1 MMLAP
6 TDFQSIITVRL
17 NLPDDGGGANK
28 VDVYLTEPYNADENE
43 EPGGYYFA
51 TRKDYEDDLEF
62 DLLLP
67 PSYESLTDLES
78 NCRTTRYIDWDFIEI
93 DNVRAYA
100 ANKDTNRLYFSYF
113 DGINERLFRNFA
125 DFIPLPTG
133 GEQITGVK
141 FLGESNWI
149 IVYTSQRIIIVAV
162 DPNPELIEVVGIYG
176 SLENDEYIGCIAPK
190 SLVGIG
196 RYHFFLGGNRRV
208 YRFGGRQPTWLS
220 SKVQPILKS
229 VEVPVPFE
237 PVGAYATADDGNYI
251 LSFPSTVEHHPH
263 TIQWREEPVEW
274 HSDTV
279 RWAEEET
286 LPNTTLILDTE
297 RNLWYRDG
305 FGVKA
310 FQKGATGRL
319 YGIITGAIYSLYDGD
334 NSDLDWLW
342 QSNRILMNERQL
354 VHNVSVKTQEP
365 ASLGVRVETEEGVQ
379 EQELDI
385 TESNDYWGQR
395 AGINLRGRTLDVTI
409 VGQGP
414 VEIDRLAVNE
424 RPRRANLR

>member
-1 MMLAP
+1 M
-6 TDFQSIITVRL
+6 
-17 NLPDDGGGANK
+17 
-28 VDVYLTEPYNADENE
+28 
-43 EPGGYYFA
+43 
-51 TRKDYEDDLEF
+51 
-62 DLLLP
+62 
-67 PSYESLTDLES
+67 
-78 NCRTTRYIDWDFIEI
+78 
-93 DNVRAYA
+93 
-100 ANKDTNRLYFSYF
+100 
-113 DGINERLFRNFA
+113 
-125 DFIPLPTG
+125 
-133 GEQITGVK
+133 
-141 FLGESNWI
+141 
-149 IVYTSQRIIIVAV
+149 
-162 DPNPELIEVVGIYG
+162 
-176 SLENDEYIGCIAPK
+176 
-190 SLVGIG
+190 
-196 RYHFFLGGNRRV
+196 
-208 YRFGGRQPTWLS
+208 
-220 SKVQPILKS
+220 
-229 VEVPVPFE
+229 
-237 PVGAYATADDGNYI
+237 
-251 LSFPSTVEHHPH
+251 
-263 TIQWREEPVEW
+263 
-274 HSDTV
+274 